1 MVTDL
6 VNAPVKIIDFSE
18 KKEAWI
24 IRKLDDLKMENVA
37 VINLHRLNNYRDF
50 NDIFPQF
57 RKLMEN
63 REYFKILHS
72 ETEDDVKNLP
82 ASIGWQNRDDVVYAG
97 EELQFDE
104 NIIRS
109 YLRWKCKSRIISTTP
124 FFQRV
129 MKY

>member
-18 KKEAWI
+18 KEAWI
-24 IRKLDDLKMENVA
+24 IRKLDDLKMKNVA

-50 NDIFPQF
+50 NNIFPKF

-63 REYFKILHS
+63 LEYFKILHS
-72 ETEDDVKNLP
+72 EIEDDVKNLP

-97 EELQFDE
+97 EELQFNK

-109 YLRWKCKSRIISTTP
+109 YLNWKLKSRTVFPIHL
-124 FFQRV
+124 F
-129 MKY
+129 